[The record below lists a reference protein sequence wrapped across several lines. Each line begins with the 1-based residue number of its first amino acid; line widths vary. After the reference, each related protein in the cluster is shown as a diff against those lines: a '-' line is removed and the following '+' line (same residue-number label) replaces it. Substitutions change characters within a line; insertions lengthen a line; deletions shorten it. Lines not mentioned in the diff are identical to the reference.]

1 MHTSVLSAVQ
11 IAVTLGLVAWVI
23 TGFTPLPGRWL
34 RWKMF
39 AHIGGG
45 ERQTSTSRAA
55 SLPANFG
62 VRSQRCLVIVYR
74 LGQGR

>member
-1 MHTSVLSAVQ
+1 MLSAVQ

-45 ERQTSTSRAA
+45 E
-55 SLPANFG
+55 
-62 VRSQRCLVIVYR
+62 
-74 LGQGR
+74 